1 MSNAYDALERNSQ
14 FLHKIGGKVLKTIL
28 VVAIALMWF
37 PMLVLFILSFSD
49 SIVNFPPDT
58 YTINWY
64 VEIFRDPTALSA
76 MRNSLVIGVLATA
89 STMLVA
95 TLFAVG
101 LDRLDFEWRETAL
114 YIVILPLII
123 PGIVGA
129 VAVFQFAELLGLSGI
144 GVVVIVH
151 VLVTLP
157 YATLVILEAFSNFD
171 KSLERASMGLG
182 ADELTTFRNVTL
194 PNISNGLIA
203 AALLV
208 FTFSFNE
215 FIFTYFVRDSG
226 FQTLPTY
233 LWGQTYQG
241 VSPIVN
247 SISVLFMVTATA
259 LLLLA
264 VFVSSVRRV
273 ARVE

>member
-1 MSNAYDALERNSQ
+1 MSSIYNPVERNSR
-14 FLHKIGGKVLKTIL
+14 FLHKIGGKVLKAIL
-28 VVAIALMWF
+28 VLAIALMWF
-37 PMLVLFILSFSD
+37 PMMILFILSFSD
-49 SIVNFPPDT
+49 SIIAFPPEEF
-58 YTINWY
+58 TINWY
-64 VEIFRDPTALSA
+64 IEIFRDPTALSA
-76 MRNSLVIGVLATA
+76 ITNSLTIGVLATI

-101 LDRLDFEWRETAL
+101 LDRLEFEWRETAL
-114 YIVILPLII
+114 YIIILPLII

-129 VAVFQFAELLGLSGI
+129 VAVFQFAELLGIGGI

-151 VLVTLP
+151 VLVCLP
-157 YATLVILEAFSNFD
+157 YATLVILESLSNFD

-182 ADELTTFRNVTL
+182 ADELATFRNVTL

-203 AALLV
+203 ASLLV

-233 LWGQTYQG
+233 LWGQTYDG

-264 VFVSSVRRV
+264 IFFTSVRRV
-273 ARVE
+273 ARA